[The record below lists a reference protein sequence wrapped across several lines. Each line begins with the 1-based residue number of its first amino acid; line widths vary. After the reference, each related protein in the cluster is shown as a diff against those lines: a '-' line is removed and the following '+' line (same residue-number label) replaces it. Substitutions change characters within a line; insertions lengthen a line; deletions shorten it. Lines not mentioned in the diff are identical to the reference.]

1 MSIYLDTAY
10 VAKCYINEPDAPRVR
25 GLVRGLTDLQ
35 TSALCIAELACV
47 FQRHIREKSLNRSQ
61 ASKLRQAFEED
72 VQNGVWILV
81 PVSNAVLKNVEAAV
95 RNLAPRVY
103 LRAADAIHLVTA
115 RDAGFSEIR
124 SNNRHLLRAARYFGL
139 KGRTA

>member
-1 MSIYLDTAY
+1 M
-10 VAKCYINEPDAPRVR
+10 
-25 GLVRGLTDLQ
+25 
-35 TSALCIAELACV
+35 
-47 FQRHIREKSLNRSQ
+47 
-61 ASKLRQAFEED
+61 RQAFGED

-95 RNLAPRVY
+95 RNLAPHVY

-115 RDAGFSEIR
+115 RDAGFSEIW
-124 SNNRHLLRAARYFGL
+124 SNDRHLLRAARYFGL

>member
-1 MSIYLDTAY
+1 M
-10 VAKCYINEPDAPRVR
+10 
-25 GLVRGLTDLQ
+25 
-35 TSALCIAELACV
+35 
-47 FQRHIREKSLNRSQ
+47 FQRHIREKGLNRPQ

-95 RNLAPRVY
+95 RNLAPHVY

-115 RDAGFSEIR
+115 RDAGFSEIW
-124 SNNRHLLRAARYFGL
+124 SNDRHLLRGPVLRPQGKDRLITAVVPCPIFGQINVWSAQAPKPTLLAAETR
-139 KGRTA
+139 RES